1 MTDPH
6 PVEVKPSDQGPP
18 EQAPTEAEPEGRA
31 KGRVITRE
39 MVLMLT
45 VPPILVAALFGGFV
59 WWRQTAELDSV
70 EANQLRWKLLIN
82 SRWSEVFPSWNPAD
96 WSAPFASP
104 NPSTWYDGPLLS
116 GLIWEHVLLTAVSA
130 IVVVLVA
137 VPLGIMLT
145 RSGLKVAAPLV
156 VGIANAGQAAP
167 SVGLIVLLFLWL
179 DGGFWTA
186 VFALS
191 LYGILPVLRNTIVGI
206 QGVDPTLVE
215 AGRGIG
221 MTQAMT
227 LGKIELPLAVPVI
240 MAGVRTSLVL
250 IAGTASLACF
260 IDAGGL
266 GEILQTG
273 ITLFRFSL
281 MVTGAL
287 LIGLLALLIEWLGRV
302 LELVTRPKGI

>member
-1 MTDPH
+1 MT
-6 PVEVKPSDQGPP
+6 E
-18 EQAPTEAEPEGRA
+18 PTPAVLDEPIPEGHEPSGKRGA
-31 KGRVITRE
+31 RVITRE
-39 MVLMLT
+39 MVTMLT
-45 VPPILVAALFGGFV
+45 VPPILVAAVFGGFV
-59 WWRQTAELDSV
+59 WWRQTAELDVV
-70 EANQLRWKLLIN
+70 EANQLRWSLLIN
-82 SRWSEVFPSWNPAD
+82 SRFHEVFPSWNPMD
-96 WSAPFASP
+96 WHAPFPSW
-104 NPSTWYDGPLLS
+104 NPATWYDGPLLQ
-116 GLIWEHVLLTAVSA
+116 GLIWEHVLLTVVSA
-130 IVVVLVA
+130 VIVVAIA
-137 VPLGIMLT
+137 VPLGVMLT
-145 RSGLKVAAPLV
+145 RGGLKVLAPIV

-186 VFALS
+186 IIALS

-221 MTQAMT
+221 MTGWMT
-227 LGKIELPLAVPVI
+227 LFKVELPLSVPVI

-273 ITLFRFSL
+273 ISLFKFSL
-281 MVTGAL
+281 MVTGAV
-287 LIGLLALLIEWLGRV
+287 LIALLALLIEWLGRV
-302 LELVTRPKGI
+302 LELLTRPKGI

>member
-1 MTDPH
+1 MTDLN
-6 PVEVKPSDQGPP
+6 PVVAD
-18 EQAPTEAEPEGRA
+18 EAQTAQSRRSGA
-31 KGRVITRE
+31 RVISRE

-45 VPPILVAALFGGFV
+45 VPPILVAAVFGAFV
-59 WWRQTAELDSV
+59 WWRQTAELDSI
-70 EANQLRWKLLIN
+70 EANQLRW
-82 SRWSEVFPSWNPAD
+82 SELQS
-96 WSAPFASP
+96 
-104 NPSTWYDGPLLS
+104 LM
-116 GLIWEHVLLTAVSA
+116 WEHVQLTVVAAV
-130 IVVVLVA
+130 IVVIVA

-145 RSGLKVAAPLV
+145 RRRFRAAVPLV

-186 VFALS
+186 IWALS

-206 QGVDPTLVE
+206 EGVDPTLVE

-221 MTQAMT
+221 MTGWMT
-227 LGKIELPLAVPVI
+227 LFRIELPLSVPVI

-260 IDAGGL
+260 INAGGL

-273 ITLFRFSL
+273 ISLFRFSL
-281 MVTGAL
+281 MVTGAV
-287 LIGLLALLIEWLGRV
+287 LIALLALLIEWLGRV

>member
-1 MTDPH
+1 MTDAP
-6 PVEVKPSDQGPP
+6 PVDVEPIDQSPGPIS
-18 EQAPTEAEPEGRA
+18 EDAEPSGKSKA
-31 KGRVITRE
+31 RVISRE

-45 VPPILVAALFGGFV
+45 VPPLLVAAIFGGFV
-59 WWRQTAELDSV
+59 WWRQTAELDVV
-70 EANQLRWKLLIN
+70 ESNQLKWSILFQ
-82 SRWSEVFPSWNPAD
+82 SRWSEVFPSWNPLD
-96 WSAPFASP
+96 WNKPFTTW
-104 NPSTWYDGPLLS
+104 NPAGWYDGPLLS
-116 GLIWEHVLLTAVSA
+116 GLIWEHVLLTVVSA
-130 IVVVLVA
+130 IFVVLIA
-137 VPLGIMLT
+137 VPMGILLT
-145 RSGLKVAAPLV
+145 RPGLNVLAPVV

-186 VFALS
+186 VLALS
-191 LYGILPVLRNTIVGI
+191 LYGILPVLRNTIVGV

-221 MTQAMT
+221 MNGFMT
-227 LGKIELPLAVPVI
+227 LFRIELPLSVPVI

-260 IDAGGL
+260 INAGGL

-273 ITLFRFSL
+273 ISLFKFSL

-287 LIGLLALLIEWLGRV
+287 LIALLALLIEWLGRV